1 MGNTKEENID
11 RIRFGLFQN
20 SLELESYLI
29 QKANN
34 HKNYKYYSSKKAI
47 QSICDNHSILL
58 SDGSDWNDRNDRDRM
73 KLHGGMRYFGFCFS
87 FSASENVAMWMLYS
101 QDNGC
106 MIDFDNDAIK
116 EITNPY
122 EVKIGELTANG
133 FVPIDTLNVK
143 ESGIRITL
151 SDILYVG
158 RTKDTKDN
166 ERFCYARRS
175 GETNNLF
182 DRNLI
187 GGDFMFQKGMPW
199 LYENE
204 CRLIVSVP
212 EDMLSHPKRT
222 FRLQISFDETHIKRL
237 YDKKR
242 IFNSPNVKH
251 ITNDDF
257 YRKNTDSRLTNE
269 ISWNLRSQFC
279 SNCINK
285 E

>member
-47 QSICDNHSILL
+47 QSICDNHSILM
-58 SDGSDWNDRNDRDRM
+58 SDGSDWNDRHDRDRM
-73 KLHGGMRYFGFCFS
+73 KSHEGMRHFGFCFS

-106 MIDFDNDAIK
+106 MIDFDDDAIK
-116 EITNPY
+116 GITNPY

-133 FVPIDTLNVK
+133 FVPIDTLNVR

-151 SDILYVG
+151 SDIIYVG
-158 RTKDTKDN
+158 RAKCTEDN
-166 ERFCYARRS
+166 ERFCYVRRS
-175 GETNNLF
+175 GETNKLF
-182 DRNLI
+182 DRSLI
-187 GGDFMFQKGMPW
+187 GDDFMFQKGLPW
-199 LYENE
+199 FYENE

-222 FRLQISFDETHIKRL
+222 LRLQISFDETHIKRL

-242 IFNSPNVKH
+242 IFNSPNVEQ

-257 YRKNTDSRLTNE
+257 YGKNTDSRLTNE
-269 ISWNLRSQFC
+269 VSWNLRSQFC
-279 SNCINK
+279 SKSTNK